1 MNKKILGDLK
11 EIFHDIVETVREPLL
26 VLDSELRI
34 IFANRSFYRFFKVTS
49 KETSGQHLY
58 DLGNR
63 QWNIPK
69 LRELLERILP
79 EKESVEDF
87 EVEHSFQTIGTKI
100 MLLNAR
106 QIYLKK
112 YASRLI
118 LLAIIDATDRIEA
131 EREKERLI
139 ADLQKAFD
147 EIKTLR
153 GIIPICASCKK
164 IRDDKGFWNQVE
176 VYVSDHTEADFS
188 HGLCPA
194 CAKKLY
200 PDIFHDKE

>member
-1 MNKKILGDLK
+1 MNKKILSDLK

-49 KETSGQHLY
+49 KETSDQHLY

-112 YASRLI
+112 HASRLI

-131 EREKERLI
+131 EREKEKLI
-139 ADLQKAFD
+139 ADLRKAFD

-164 IRDDKGFWNQVE
+164 IRDDKGYWNQVE

-188 HGLCPA
+188 HGLCPV

-200 PDIFHDKE
+200 PDIFHNKE

>member
-1 MNKKILGDLK
+1 MKKMILGDLK
-11 EIFHDIVETVREPLL
+11 ENFHDVVETVREPLL
-26 VLDSELRI
+26 ILDSELRI
-34 IFANRSFYRFFKVTS
+34 IFANRSFYRFFKVTE
-49 KETSGQHLY
+49 KETGGQHLY

-69 LRELLERILP
+69 LRKLLERILP

-87 EVEHSFQTIGTKI
+87 EVEHNFQTIGHKI

-106 QIYLKK
+106 RIYLKK

-118 LLAIIDATDRIEA
+118 LLAILDATDHREA
-131 EREKERLI
+131 EREKEKLI
-139 ADLQKAFD
+139 GDLRKALD

-164 IRDDKGFWNQVE
+164 IRDDKGYWNQVE
-176 VYVSDHTEADFS
+176 VYVRDHTEAEFS

-200 PDIFHDKE
+200 PDLYEDK